1 MLCIWAI
8 FGMLGALMAYNRNR
22 NRSVFG
28 GMALGFL
35 LGLIGLAIIALMGDK
50 H

>member
-1 MLCIWAI
+1 MLCVCAI

-22 NRSVFG
+22 SVFG
-28 GMALGFL
+28 GMVLGFL
-35 LGLIGLAIIALMGDK
+35 LGLIGLAIIALMGNK